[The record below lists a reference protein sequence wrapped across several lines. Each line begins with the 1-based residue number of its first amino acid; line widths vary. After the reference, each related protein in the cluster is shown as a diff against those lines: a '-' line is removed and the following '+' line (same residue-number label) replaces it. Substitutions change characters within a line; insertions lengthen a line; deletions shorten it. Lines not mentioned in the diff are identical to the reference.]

1 MSKPIRFKSPT
12 DDVLYVAITTGA
24 CARIGSKWREL
35 PVDLHAAAI
44 AAGAVTDNMDK
55 AAAEQQRAKV
65 EDPEPGESADDPAK
79 LIRTAII
86 ECIESVDEG
95 AFDKKGFPDLKY
107 LSARVGFNVERDQ
120 MLKVWHAV
128 EAEVAQP

>member
-12 DDVLYVAITTGA
+12 DDVLYVTTTTGA
-24 CARIGSKWREL
+24 CARIGPKWREL
-35 PVDLHAAAI
+35 PVELHAAAI

-65 EDPEPGESADDPAK
+65 EAAPAEDAPEDPAK
-79 LIRTAII
+79 LIHTAII
-86 ECIESVDEG
+86 ELIESSDEG

-107 LSARVGFNVERDQ
+107 LSARVGFNVEREQ

-128 EAEVAQP
+128 EAEAAQQ